1 MAIQYVV
8 ESDAGTPGS
17 VQSSLFQ
24 RRRLGAVIC
33 LLLFLAASNWLQ
45 AQTVTSSIQGRVY
58 DTTGAAIP
66 EASVTAVNAETG
78 VSHKTNASATGD
90 YQITLLPP
98 GEYTVTVEK
107 SGFQKSAK
115 KVHLDLGAVG
125 SVDFSLAVGQLT
137 ERVDVQDVGEV
148 AEPTRT
154 MVSSVI
160 DEQKIQDL
168 PVNGRQFID
177 FALLAPGVTIGDTT
191 SGSTDVIIEPV
202 TKLSFAGQNIH
213 YNFVAIDGADNMSTA
228 SGIQKTT
235 PSQEA
240 VREFRVI
247 NSSYSTEFGRAVGGI
262 VNIITKSGT
271 NQFHGSV
278 YDYFRNDAMDAQSI
292 LASPDLPT
300 CNTPGDPTSGG
311 CKFLKKLHQN
321 QYGLTLGGPIK
332 KSQTFLF
339 GNYEGQRRSE
349 SPFYN
354 SAILGNIALINDL
367 KCSNFGS
374 LACGAAGSL
383 PEENL
388 NISRVSNYDN
398 FLVRLDHTFN
408 SRHSMFVRYFFN
420 DERLDQVSPLNDGFD
435 LPSGYKQ
442 NKFRDQSI
450 SANFSSVFKNSL
462 VNELRVQYAHR
473 FFDFPTNTTQPHL
486 EVTNIFTVGV
496 NRGNPDMYEEHRTE
510 LVDNL
515 TWVKGRHTV
524 QFGGNVNFVTTTE
537 SFPLFYPF
545 EADFGCI
552 ENCVFSFGN
561 SVIPGLQG
569 APSVIFFERF
579 QAPDFLEPALDPAV
593 YQGAHI
599 ASAIRNQAKGTLDH
613 TYNGLYIQDKWR
625 ATDNF
630 TINYGLRWESE
641 TWPSRALNN
650 ITKNFDPRVGFSYG
664 LGGSR
669 NFILRGGA
677 GIFHGTIPS
686 PLLMCQEPS
695 CGGTIGP
702 YPGRENKEDALN
714 ARTRL
719 FAFAAGPFSMNEAL
733 TSLLNTGTYPD
744 AIPVPGGVCPE
755 GNTSGNG
762 FLSGCGFFGDSVI
775 VRFAKDH
782 KPPYGVQA
790 SLGLEFQPFKDTVL
804 DISYLH
810 VRGIHLGSFW
820 NVNQPPP
827 NGCPVT
833 AHNSKGQA
841 GLKDDY
847 HVVFVPGDCS
857 TVSGFPGTGQPT
869 VAVYFEADSK
879 WDSVWDG
886 LLVNLNK
893 RVTHHVG
900 FGLSYTYSKGIDNGP
915 NPSFV
920 LIPQDSLH
928 FDRERAVSADHT
940 PHRFVANAIF
950 TGPQKKNFLINDW
963 QLSTIV
969 SLESPHYFTK
979 FAGSDVNGDV
989 FGNNDR
995 VGLEPRNTFK
1005 GDSYQTVD
1013 LRISRE
1019 FPVTERFHIQGIAEA
1034 FNLLNTVNVRFYN
1047 TVYGAADFCPFNAT
1061 APGCP
1066 ATPSGFPEGSPN
1078 PSYGTP
1084 RAIFNPRQIQFALRL
1099 TW

>member
-1 MAIQYVV
+1 MWLA
-8 ESDAGTPGS
+8 
-17 VQSSLFQ
+17 L
-24 RRRLGAVIC
+24 C
-33 LLLFLAASNWLQ
+33 LLALATSWLG
-45 AQTVTSSIQGRVY
+45 AQTVTGSIQGRVY
-58 DTTGAAIP
+58 DSTGAAISG
-66 EASVTAVNAETG
+66 ASITAVNEETG
-78 VSHKTNASATGD
+78 VSHKSAASATGD

-98 GEYTVTVEK
+98 GEYTVTAEK

-115 KVHLDLGAVG
+115 KVRLVLGAAG
-125 SVDFSLAVGQLT
+125 NLDFNLPVGQVT
-137 ERVDVQDVGEV
+137 QEVSVQDVGEV

-160 DEQKIQDL
+160 DEQKIAGL

-213 YNFVAIDGADNMSTA
+213 YNFVAIDGTDNMSTA

-271 NQFHGSV
+271 NALHGSV

-300 CNTPGDPTSGG
+300 CNTPGDPSSGG
-311 CKFLKKLHQN
+311 CRFLKKLHQN
-321 QYGLTLGGPIK
+321 QYGFTLGGPVK
-332 KSQTFLF
+332 KDRTFFF

-354 SAILGNIALINDL
+354 SAILANISLINQL
-367 KCSNFGS
+367 KCTNFGS
-374 LACGAAGSL
+374 LGGDAPGAACPAGSL
-383 PEENL
+383 PQENL
-388 NISRVSNYDN
+388 NISRGSDYDN
-398 FLVRLDHTFN
+398 VLVRLDHSFN
-408 SRHSMFVRYFFN
+408 TNHSLFVRYFFN
-420 DERLDQVSPLNDGFD
+420 DERLSQVSPLNDGFD
-435 LPSGYKQ
+435 VPSGFKQ
-442 NKFRDQSI
+442 NKFRDQTI
-450 SANFSSVFKNSL
+450 SGNLSSMFKSSL
-462 VNELRVQYAHR
+462 VNELRVQFAHR

-496 NRGNPDMYEEHRTE
+496 NRGNPDMYEEHRSE
-510 LVDNL
+510 VVDNL
-515 TWVKGRHTV
+515 TWVKGRHTI
-524 QFGGNVNFVTTTE
+524 QFGGDVNFVSTTE

-552 ENCVFSFGN
+552 QDCVFSFAN

-593 YQGAHI
+593 YQGTHI
-599 ASAIRNQAKGTLDH
+599 DSAIRNQAKGTLDH
-613 TYNGLYIQDKWR
+613 TYNGLYIEDKWR
-625 ATDNF
+625 ATDRL
-630 TINYGLRWESE
+630 TLNYGLRWESE
-641 TWPSRALNN
+641 TWPKRAINN
-650 ITKNFDPRVGFSYG
+650 ITKNFDPRLGFSYG
-664 LGGSR
+664 FGGSR

-677 GIFHGTIPS
+677 GLFHGTIPS

-702 YPGRENKEDALN
+702 YPGRENKEDSLD

-733 TSLLNTGTYPD
+733 TTLLNNGTYPD
-744 AIPVPGGVCPE
+744 AISLASNGGNCPE
-755 GNTSGNG
+755 GFPSANG

-790 SLGLEFQPFKDTVL
+790 SLGLEFQPMRDTVL

-810 VRGIHLGSFW
+810 VRGIHLGSFY
-820 NVNQPPP
+820 NVNQPAP

-833 AHNSKGQA
+833 AHTSNGQA

-857 TVSGFPGTGQPT
+857 TVSTFPGTGQPT
-869 VAVYFEADSK
+869 VAVFFEADSK

-886 LLVNLNK
+886 LLVNFNK
-893 RVTHHVG
+893 RVSHHVG
-900 FGLSYTYSKGIDNGP
+900 FGLSYTWSKGIDNGP

-920 LIPQDSLH
+920 LIPQDSAH

-940 PHRFVANAIF
+940 PQRFVANAVL
-950 TGPQKKNFLINDW
+950 TGPAKKNFLINDW
-963 QLSTIV
+963 ALSTIV
-969 SLESPHYFTK
+969 SLEAPHYFTK

-1013 LRISRE
+1013 LRVSRE
-1019 FPVTERFHIQGIAEA
+1019 FPVAERFHIQGIAEA
-1034 FNLLNTVNVRFYN
+1034 FNLLNTVNVRFFN

-1066 ATPSGFPEGSPN
+1066 AQPSGFREGSPN

-1084 RAIFNPRQIQFALRL
+1084 RAVFNPRQIQFALRL